1 MRRKEKNK
9 INADID
15 KNIRKAF
22 GKFYIFSIVCIIL
35 LLLFPFIINRVKI
48 WFSALLLLFF
58 LVFFIVMISELFRK
72 KDKYWSSITSV
83 LVFIF
88 IVILTL
94 DVIKF
99 VFFLIK
105 WGIMCY
111 NHYAM
116 RRCTY
121 ENI

>member
-1 MRRKEKNK
+1 MRRKEKKK

-22 GKFYIFSIVCIIL
+22 GKFYIFSIVCILL
-35 LLLFPFIINRVKI
+35 LLLFPFIINRVKT
-48 WFSALLLLFF
+48 WFSVLLLMFF
-58 LVFFIVMISELFRK
+58 LVFFIVMIRDLFRK
-72 KDKYWSSITSV
+72 KGKYWSAITSV

-105 WGIMCY
+105 WGVMWY